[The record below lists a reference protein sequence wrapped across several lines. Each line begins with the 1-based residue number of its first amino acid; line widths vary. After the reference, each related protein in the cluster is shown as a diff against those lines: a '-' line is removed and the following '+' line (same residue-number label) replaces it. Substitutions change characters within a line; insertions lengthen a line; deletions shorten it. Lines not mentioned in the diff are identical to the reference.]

1 MSEIRFLQPLAGD
14 LLIEGADG
22 EMREGRFY
30 AQVRVR
36 ADAGSLRINGVRA
49 ERDEQGVFCA
59 RVPLDALRGR
69 LEARDE
75 RGNRAAITVF
85 RLRDAEK
92 SYRFTVDDCIRC
104 FEDLTR
110 NQDRYQSIFENP
122 FLAIFHRAHEQY
134 GSRVHLNLF
143 YESVDG
149 TFNLSM
155 MTDRFREEFER
166 NADWLSLTF
175 HARREFPNAPY
186 RNASYEEIYRDGRD
200 CIREIIRFAGK
211 KVLRDTTTLHFGACT
226 ADGVRAL
233 RGLGYRALC
242 GYLDFDE
249 QGNTLVSYHLTPEQV
264 AYAKTR
270 EGWYDA
276 DEDVVLTRLDFVLN
290 ALELTADRV
299 EPLLDE
305 LCTRAHEGRL
315 IQMVIHEQ
323 YFYED
328 YFNYEPDYAER
339 ILAMARWMHAHG
351 YRSASLSEMIREED
365 AREVRL

>member
-22 EMREGRFY
+22 EMRNGRFY

-36 ADAGSLRINGVRA
+36 ADADSLCVNGVRV

-59 RVPLDALRGR
+59 QVPLDALRGR

-75 RGNRAAITVF
+75 QGNRAVITVF

-92 SYRFTVDDCIRC
+92 TYRFTVDDCIRC

-175 HARREFPNAPY
+175 HARREFPDAP
-186 RNASYEEIYRDGRD
+186 
-200 CIREIIRFAGK
+200 
-211 KVLRDTTTLHFGACT
+211 
-226 ADGVRAL
+226 
-233 RGLGYRALC
+233 
-242 GYLDFDE
+242 
-249 QGNTLVSYHLTPEQV
+249 
-264 AYAKTR
+264 
-270 EGWYDA
+270 
-276 DEDVVLTRLDFVLN
+276 
-290 ALELTADRV
+290 
-299 EPLLDE
+299 
-305 LCTRAHEGRL
+305 
-315 IQMVIHEQ
+315 
-323 YFYED
+323 
-328 YFNYEPDYAER
+328 
-339 ILAMARWMHAHG
+339 
-351 YRSASLSEMIREED
+351 YRSAS
-365 AREVRL
+365 

>member
-14 LLIEGADG
+14 LLLTGADG
-22 EMREGRFY
+22 ELRQGRFY
-30 AQVRVR
+30 AQVRVQS
-36 ADAGSLRINGVRA
+36 DAAQVRINGVA
-49 ERDEQGVFCA
+49 AQRDEQGDFCA
-59 RVPLDALRGR
+59 QVPLDSLRVR
-69 LEARDE
+69 LEATDGE
-75 RGNRAAITVF
+75 GGRAAITVF

-92 SYRFTVDDCIRC
+92 TYRFTVDDCIRC

-110 NQDRYQSIFENP
+110 NQESYCSIFENP

-166 NADWLSLTF
+166 NADWLSMSF
-175 HARREFPNAPY
+175 HARREFPDAPY
-186 RNASYEEIYRDGRD
+186 REASYEEIYRDGRD
-200 CIREIIRFAGK
+200 CIREIARFAGEG
-211 KVLRDTTTLHFGACT
+211 VLRDTTTLHFGACT
-226 ADGVRAL
+226 AEGVRAL

-242 GYLDFDE
+242 GYLDFDA

-264 AYAKTR
+264 TYAKTR
-270 EGWYDA
+270 EGLYDA
-276 DEDVVLTRLDFVLN
+276 DEDMVLTRLDFVLN
-290 ALELTADRV
+290 DLALTADRV

-305 LCTRAHEGRL
+305 LCLRPHEGRL

-323 YFYED
+323 YFYAD
-328 YFNYEPDYAER
+328 YFNYEPDFAER
-339 ILAMARWMHAHG
+339 ILTMARWMQAHG
-351 YRSASLSEMIREED
+351 YRSASLSDMIR
-365 AREVRL
+365 